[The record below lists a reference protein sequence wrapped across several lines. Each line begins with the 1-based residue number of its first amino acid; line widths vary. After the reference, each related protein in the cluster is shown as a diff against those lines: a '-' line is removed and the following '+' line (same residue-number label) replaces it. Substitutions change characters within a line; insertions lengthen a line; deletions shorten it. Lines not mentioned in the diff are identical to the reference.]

1 MGMLIPFWG
10 LMDIFSNHY
19 SVPGG
24 KDTVELRSALRLL
37 RERWKLILVVTLLA
51 TTVSGVLTWRATP
64 QYASQVTLFVSA
76 WGNLNN
82 PAAAYQGG
90 LLSEQKVKSY
100 SELMR
105 SQHVMTGV
113 IGQLGLPLSSRELTA
128 KVSTAS
134 VPDTALLTV
143 TVTDPSP
150 AQAQRIA
157 NTLAEEF
164 VRLIPKLESTPE
176 AGQSAVRISVVSAAE
191 LPSAPVSP
199 QPVRNLAVA
208 LVLGALAGL
217 GLAGAR
223 RSLDTSIKTAEQL
236 EELSGT
242 PSLGTVTFDSSV
254 PKNPLITGS
263 PHSPR
268 AEAYR
273 KIRTNMQFVDID
285 RSNRVILVTSALP
298 NEGKSVTA
306 CNLAIAFAEAQKR
319 VILIDADL
327 RHPNIA
333 SYLGLPNG
341 VGLTNVL
348 VGDTSVDEA
357 IQVWGEQ
364 SFSVL
369 ASGRVPPN
377 PSELLGSRQMRG
389 ILEELRERYDV
400 VLIDAPPVLPVADA
414 AAAAIACDGV
424 LLVLRH
430 GRTRH
435 DQLHTT
441 LSTLR
446 NVEVP
451 IVGTVLNFA
460 RSTKDRSY
468 YHYQYPTRSR
478 HLRRPFSQPAN
489 APQTETRMME
499 PSEP

>member
-1 MGMLIPFWG
+1 
-10 LMDIFSNHY
+10 
-19 SVPGG
+19 
-24 KDTVELRSALRLL
+24 VELRSALRLI
-37 RERWKLILVVTLLA
+37 RERWKLILAITLLA
-51 TTVSGVLTWRATP
+51 TVISGVLTWRATP
-64 QYASQVTLFVSA
+64 QYASQVTLFISA
-76 WGNLNN
+76 WGNLDN
-82 PAAAYQGG
+82 PATAYQGG

-105 SQHVMTGV
+105 SQRVMTGV
-113 IGQLGLPLSSRELTA
+113 VERLGLPLSPRGLAA
-128 KVSTAS
+128 KVTTAS
-134 VPDTALLTV
+134 VPDTALLTA
-143 TVTDPSP
+143 TVIDPSP
-150 AQAQRIA
+150 AKAQRMA

-164 VRLIPKLESTPE
+164 VRVIPSLENTPDE
-176 AGQSAVRISVVSAAE
+176 RQPMVRVSVVSAAE

-208 LVLGALAGL
+208 LVLGVLAGL

-223 RSLDTSIKTAEQL
+223 RSLDTTVKTADQL

-242 PSLGTVTFDSSV
+242 PSLGTVGFDSSV
-254 PKNPLITGS
+254 PKGPLITRA

-273 KIRTNMQFVDID
+273 KIRTNMQFVDVD

-298 NEGKSVTA
+298 KEGKSVTA

-333 SYLGLPNG
+333 NYLGLPNG

-348 VGDTSVDEA
+348 VGDVGMDEA
-357 IQVWGEQ
+357 IQAWGQ
-364 SFSVL
+364 QPFSVL
-369 ASGRVPPN
+369 ASGPVPPN
-377 PSELLGSRQMRG
+377 PSELLGSRRMRG

-414 AAAAIACDGV
+414 TAAATACDGV

-430 GRTRH
+430 GRTRQE
-435 DQLHTT
+435 QLRAT

-446 NVEVP
+446 NVEIP
-451 IVGTVLNFA
+451 ILGAVLNFA
-460 RSTKDRSY
+460 RSTKDRAY
-468 YHYQYPTRSR
+468 HYHYQYPTRGR
-478 HLRRPFSQPAN
+478 QHRRGDDSHPDQTSQAM
-489 APQTETRMME
+489 AGVKG
-499 PSEP
+499 PSKP